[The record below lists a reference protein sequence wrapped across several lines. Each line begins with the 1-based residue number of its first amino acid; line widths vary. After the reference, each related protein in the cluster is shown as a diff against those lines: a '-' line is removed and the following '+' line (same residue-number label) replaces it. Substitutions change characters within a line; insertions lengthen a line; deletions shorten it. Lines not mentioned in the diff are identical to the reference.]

1 MERNKGSYKRMRE
14 LVLDQNLYLIED
26 LINEPIQWICPK
38 HENGRELQL
47 NGKDTLTFLGLPKDF
62 FLGFWPQ
69 RSPQWDGMFIAKQS
83 KTLYLIEAKSYL
95 AEIKRGNKLAKQ
107 YSKKQEDNYNMKCN
121 SLRSL
126 MNYFKVEGDSKED
139 IWLHKYY
146 QISNRIAFHLKIK
159 EMIPNEKINNVKLV
173 FLNFVNDP
181 DWISV
186 GKHASSN
193 DWEKKYNTIFNE
205 MGVTKE
211 QFTENEVF
219 IWNVDASRLKR

>member
-1 MERNKGSYKRMRE
+1 
-14 LVLDQNLYLIED
+14 
-26 LINEPIQWICPK
+26 
-38 HENGRELQL
+38 
-47 NGKDTLTFLGLPKDF
+47 
-62 FLGFWPQ
+62 
-69 RSPQWDGMFIAKQS
+69 MFIAKQS

-181 DWISV
+181 DWMSV

-211 QFTENEVF
+211 QFTENEVL

>member
-1 MERNKGSYKRMRE
+1 MNCLGLS
-14 LVLDQNLYLIED
+14 ED
-26 LINEPIQWICPK
+26 L
-38 HENGRELQL
+38 
-47 NGKDTLTFLGLPKDF
+47 

-83 KTLYLIEAKSYL
+83 KTLYLIEAKSHL
-95 AEIKRGNKLAKQ
+95 AEISRGNKLAKQ
-107 YSKKQEDNYNMKCN
+107 YNKEQEANYNMKCK

-126 MNYFKVEGDSKED
+126 MSNFKVDDSKED

-146 QISNRIAFHLKIK
+146 QISNRIAFHLKTK
-159 EMIPNEKINNVKLV
+159 EVLPNKKINNVKLV

-186 GKHASSN
+186 GKHASEN
-193 DWEKKYNTIFNE
+193 DWKKKYDTIFKE
-205 MGVTKE
+205 MGINKE
-211 QFTENEVF
+211 QFTENEIF

>member
-1 MERNKGSYKRMRE
+1 MERYKGSYKRMRE
-14 LVLDQNLYLIED
+14 LVLEQNTYLIED
-26 LINEPIQWICPK
+26 LINEPIQWICPNSESGK
-38 HENGRELQL
+38 ELQL
-47 NGKDTLTFLGLPKDF
+47 NRKDTLTFLGLPKDL
-62 FLGFWPQ
+62 FLNFWPQ

-83 KTLYLIEAKSYL
+83 RTLYLIEAKSYI

-107 YSKKQEDNYNMKCN
+107 YNKEQEANYNMKCN

-126 MNYFKVEGDSKED
+126 MNYFKVDGDSNED

-173 FLNFVNDP
+173 FLNFINDP
-181 DWISV
+181 DWMSV

>member
-1 MERNKGSYKRMRE
+1 MKN
-14 LVLDQNLYLIED
+14 LTWQNPEQLFVAQE
-26 LINEPIQWICPK
+26 LINKVKSKCCGI
-38 HENGRELQL
+38 
-47 NGKDTLTFLGLPKDF
+47 KD
-62 FLGFWPQ
+62 
-69 RSPQWDGMFIAKQS
+69 
-83 KTLYLIEAKSYL
+83 
-95 AEIKRGNKLAKQ
+95 
-107 YSKKQEDNYNMKCN
+107 
-121 SLRSL
+121 
-126 MNYFKVEGDSKED
+126 
-139 IWLHKYY
+139 KYY

-181 DWISV
+181 DWMSV